1 MAMGLGGG
9 GFNTKRHAFQQNAE
23 MNITPFVDV
32 MLVLL
37 IIFMVAAPIA
47 TVSVPVDLPPANPRS
62 APPPP
67 VKPVYIS
74 IQKDGALSIGEDRT
88 DLDSFVAIVQRRTNG
103 DLQQRI
109 FLRCDEAALYGKL
122 MAVMNRLQSAGY
134 TKVGLLAQDKPDSS
148 SAAKQ

>member
-1 MAMGLGGG
+1 MGLGGG
-9 GFNTKRHAFQQNAE
+9 LNTKRHAFQQNAE

-47 TVSVPVDLPPANPRS
+47 TVSMPVDLPPANPRS